1 MANIAYG
8 VVSTTVASEVTEIG
22 QQEPDG
28 IQIGLKITNKIGA
41 YGATPVIQ
49 PSGIATSVASTAT
62 TTSIQTSLNSL
73 IAALS
78 ESAGGIGWIA

>member
-8 VVSTTVASEVTEIG
+8 VISTTVATEVTEIG

-28 IQIGLKITNKIGA
+28 SQFGLKPTDKIA
-41 YGATPVIQ
+41 FYGATPIVQ
-49 PSGIATSVASTAT
+49 PTVTTSVASTAT
-62 TTSIQTSLNSL
+62 TTSIQTSFNSL

-78 ESAGGIGWIA
+78 AAAGGLGLIA

>member
-8 VVSTTVASEVTEIG
+8 VISTTVATEVTEIG

-28 IQIGLKITNKIGA
+28 IQIGLKPTDKIA
-41 YGATPVIQ
+41 FYGATPIVQ
-49 PSGIATSVASTAT
+49 PTGIASSVASTAT
-62 TTSIQTSLNSL
+62 TTSIQTLLNSL

-78 ESAGGIGWIA
+78 TAAGGLGLIA